1 MADPNNTSEI
11 SRLWPKRVAL
21 RAEYYATDDDGET
34 DALFVYLDRIEGEI
48 LRCQAVSIEDLQRQA
63 EIVDHQNLGPDEA
76 GLYLAHQVFNLL
88 QSIRGLRES
97 GTNTATASVAVTVHL
112 QH

>member
-21 RAEYYATDDDGET
+21 RAEYYATDDNGET
-34 DALFVYLDRIEGEI
+34 DAIFVNLDRIEGEI

-63 EIVDHQNLGPDEA
+63 EIVDHQNLSRDEE
-76 GLYLAHQVFNLL
+76 GIYLAHQVFKLL
-88 QSIRGLRES
+88 QSIRGLCDS
-97 GTNTATASVAVTVHL
+97 TAGRTTAAMSLTVHL
-112 QH
+112 H

>member
-34 DALFVYLDRIEGEI
+34 DAIFVNLDRIEGAI

-63 EIVDHQNLGPDEA
+63 EIVDHQNLNSDEQ
-76 GLYLAHQVFNLL
+76 GIYLAHQVFNLL
-88 QSIRGLRES
+88 QSIRGLRVS
-97 GTNTATASVAVTVHL
+97 GASKATASVAMTVHL
-112 QH
+112 H